1 MSNRRNRL
9 AYAVATVLTG
19 TGFAA
24 AAPGIAVA
32 QETAAEGIE
41 EITGDRAAPHTVAAG
56 RAYRDAGR
64 GQRR

>member
-24 AAPGIAVA
+24 TTPGVAVA
-32 QETAAEGIE
+32 QEATAGIE
-41 EITGDRAAPHTVAAG
+41 EILVTAQRQIG
-56 RAYRDAGR
+56 RAHV
-64 GQRR
+64 